1 MPARMLLFPQERE
14 RGSDEVFGRLVS
26 SLKIV
31 KNTTK
36 RPDNDVVKDGVLRRF
51 FVVVSFSFWHCLGVV
66 VRCSVIP
73 CDSLLFGLQCRLG
86 GEGVCRGRVYFG
98 FAVCPACVNC
108 SFFYV

>member
-1 MPARMLLFPQERE
+1 MLVVLT
-14 RGSDEVFGRLVS
+14 DELLPVVVLRYFS
-26 SLKIV
+26 FEFSFESCFEF
-31 KNTTK
+31 
-36 RPDNDVVKDGVLRRF
+36 DDVVKDGVLRRF

-98 FAVCPACVNC
+98 FAVACYSQKPSPVQ
-108 SFFYV
+108 V